1 MSRKELELDTCLAYQ
16 LINKWGP
23 CTRTIISLMCVPP
36 KYRASEEEDLEHAAR
51 KVSDDICANPSAV
64 SDPIGSGMADS
75 AEPGIFFVRPL
86 RPRGASGH
94 CGHINL
100 SPVVAHLPTPHLLAI
115 FKRSLQWI
123 ESKAALRLFGALS
136 SPHAFTL
143 PAADWRLEIRMH
155 AYLCSGSLPLPL
167 FRAPDMESSMQ
178 PSQSHQSLW
187 GSINALG
194 HCGTSPSFYWFP
206 SEGDVPGIDGV
217 LGDGTNV
224 YAVQVT
230 RGCNYRSPAGGL
242 RTVWDNFDRKVRN
255 EYAWHVVF
263 VSDAQE
269 LAQIYVNRFADEMV
283 IFTLGESEVGI
294 EVWSCVLPS

>member
-1 MSRKELELDTCLAYQ
+1 MA
-16 LINKWGP
+16 
-23 CTRTIISLMCVPP
+23 
-36 KYRASEEEDLEHAAR
+36 
-51 KVSDDICANPSAV
+51 DDVGSAV
-64 SDPIGSGMADS
+64 L
-75 AEPGIFFVRPL
+75 FVRPL
-86 RPRGASGH
+86 RSRSDARDGDVDPSLA
-94 CGHINL
+94 
-100 SPVVAHLPTPHLLAI
+100 VVDIPTPHLLAI

-123 ESKAALRLFGALS
+123 ESKAALRLFRALS

-230 RGCNYRSPAGGL
+230 RGCKYRSPAGGL
-242 RTVWDNFDRKVRN
+242 RTVWDNLDRKVRN

-269 LAQIYVNRFADEMV
+269 LAQIYVNRFADEMAN
-283 IFTLGESEVGI
+283 FTLGESEVGI

>member
-86 RPRGASGH
+86 RQRGASGH
-94 CGHINL
+94 CGHINF
-100 SPVVAHLPTPHLLAI
+100 SRAVAHIPTPHLLAI

-123 ESKAALRLFGALS
+123 ESEAALRLFRALS

-187 GSINALG
+187 GSINALDNAG
-194 HCGTSPSFYWFP
+194 RLRVSIGFRPKEMYRGSTVSLVMVPMCMRCRLREGARTGALRAGCGRSGIISTGRFGTSMPGTSSSFR
-206 SEGDVPGIDGV
+206 
-217 LGDGTNV
+217 
-224 YAVQVT
+224 T
-230 RGCNYRSPAGGL
+230 RRSW
-242 RTVWDNFDRKVRN
+242 RRST
-255 EYAWHVVF
+255 
-263 VSDAQE
+263 
-269 LAQIYVNRFADEMV
+269 
-283 IFTLGESEVGI
+283 
-294 EVWSCVLPS
+294 

>member
-1 MSRKELELDTCLAYQ
+1 MA
-16 LINKWGP
+16 
-23 CTRTIISLMCVPP
+23 
-36 KYRASEEEDLEHAAR
+36 
-51 KVSDDICANPSAV
+51 DDAGSAV
-64 SDPIGSGMADS
+64 L
-75 AEPGIFFVRPL
+75 FVRPL
-86 RPRGASGH
+86 RSRDTRGGNVDPSLA
-94 CGHINL
+94 
-100 SPVVAHLPTPHLLAI
+100 VADIPTPHLLAI

-123 ESKAALRLFGALS
+123 ESKAALRLFRALS

-230 RGCNYRSPAGGL
+230 RGCKYRSPAGGL

-269 LAQIYVNRFADEMV
+269 LAQIYVNRFADEMAN
-283 IFTLGESEVGI
+283 FTLGESEVGI